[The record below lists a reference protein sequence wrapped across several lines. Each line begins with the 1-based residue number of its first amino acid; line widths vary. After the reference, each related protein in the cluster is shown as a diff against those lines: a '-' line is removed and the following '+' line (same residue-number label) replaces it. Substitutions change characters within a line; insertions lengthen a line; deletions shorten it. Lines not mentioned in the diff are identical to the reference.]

1 MSSKYWVRLN
11 GESITD
17 ISDKIKILDVKE
29 SSPSVSVDISSNGI
43 YGGSKFLRKIRNSLS
58 VSIEFVIL
66 DKDMSS
72 RKSIMA
78 RVHNWMKDGYLTL
91 SDRPGQRLYVRST
104 QIPYVAS
111 SKDFTS
117 SIRMVL
123 TAYEFPWWE
132 NETEQI
138 VELKSAKEGSLEL
151 LLDGNADYAPLS
163 CTIAPS
169 STMTKFTLMSN
180 SDTIKLEGLS
190 IDNGNKLL
198 INNDNFILSIKDNN
212 GDSKLNNLLD
222 SSDDNIRLNPG
233 IVNKIKFVSDVN
245 CDVKISSKGCWK

>member
-1 MSSKYWVRLN
+1 MTNDEYWIKRANQRFLM
-11 GESITD
+11 GEKTANELLTTM
-17 ISDKIKILDVKE
+17 KTVY
-29 SSPSVSVDISSNGI
+29 N
-43 YGGSKFLRKIRNSLS
+43 NSLKDINKE
-58 VSIEFVIL
+58 IEAFYGRYAENNNLTITEVNKRL
-66 DKDMSS
+66 DPK
-72 RKSIMA
+72 
-78 RVHNWMKDGYLTL
+78 
-91 SDRPGQRLYVRST
+91 
-104 QIPYVAS
+104 
-111 SKDFTS
+111 
-117 SIRMVL
+117 
-123 TAYEFPWWE
+123 
-132 NETEQI
+132 
-138 VELKSAKEGSLEL
+138 ELKSAKEGSLEL

-163 CTIAPS
+163 CTVAPS

-190 IDNGNKLL
+190 IDDGNKLL